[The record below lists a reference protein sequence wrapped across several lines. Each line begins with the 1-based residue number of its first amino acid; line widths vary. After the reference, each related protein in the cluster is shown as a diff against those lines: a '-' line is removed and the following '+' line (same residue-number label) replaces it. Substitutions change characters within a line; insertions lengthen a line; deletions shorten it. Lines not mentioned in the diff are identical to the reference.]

1 MKFSALNEGSFD
13 CEGQNPNAE
22 RLKDKR
28 KSLALLPSGAPGSGV
43 RGPASASPARQLA
56 HVGIPPQRG
65 AKQPPWKRGCPAPDG
80 PSKVLGSKL
89 SALTPNPPHSQA
101 NNSLPFLFTYLLIH
115 VIHEQLCCFQLLN
128 NVNDHRN
135 TNISSKSCF

>member
-89 SALTPNPPHSQA
+89 SALTPNPAHSQA
-101 NNSLPFLFTYLLIH
+101 WVTCSPPALAMTSPFH
-115 VIHEQLCCFQLLN
+115 PVHKECASGG
-128 NVNDHRN
+128 
-135 TNISSKSCF
+135 SSEEVLS